1 MAQFDCAVIGGGLVG
16 ATLAAALGV
25 PMDEVGAYR
34 VRPPIK
40 PLSVG
45 ELAGLEGLESE
56 PRILSGLPGKGQR
69 KQDREP

>member
-16 ATLAAALGV
+16 AALAAALGV

-45 ELAGLEGLESE
+45 ELAGLEGLTQE
-56 PRILSGLPGKGQR
+56 PRNLSGLPGKGQPTE
-69 KQDREP
+69 DLEP